1 MKKRTIY
8 LHAGLHKTAT
18 SSIQATCY
26 NSQAELLRQGLL
38 YPVCLGQD
46 HSRFIDCA
54 FKPLPAVYRVDL
66 DVSLTS
72 AGHLKRN
79 RQLRKALRDEVR
91 ATPFTDLLIS
101 GESMS
106 TMTEEQVSGLHRFFT
121 KSFPAFDIKILFCT
135 REYDSFRSSLLQQR
149 IKGGERPSIK
159 LRTDIYRWGLEKFIK
174 NFGKK
179 NILVYSFE
187 EACAHKDGPVGFF
200 LETLGLETS
209 GIPLLR
215 VNEAVSDKAVDLL
228 AYINDQIPSRDGW
241 RKSPFREFNDTGALQ
256 RIRGKKFLT
265 RLPRTPEEDEAIRQ
279 DIEWLKSAF
288 GIDYTQ
294 SEWNPDIHPIVYDGD
309 FCKDIIYCFPRVP
322 RNIQVC
328 IYRYLVQ
335 RAEEREG
342 AQRTVLLQTLDVV
355 KQLTPGLETLELEA
369 YPDKPR
375 AQEGWVGNGLSAWMA
390 RVAEWGNRFASNPG
404 AALKAVLA
412 PFMGK

>member
-1 MKKRTIY
+1 MSKGTIY

-18 SSIQATCY
+18 SSIQATCH
-26 NSQAELLRQGLL
+26 NSREELLRQGVL
-38 YPVCLGQD
+38 YPACLGQD
-46 HSRFIDCA
+46 HSRFIDIA
-54 FKPLPAVYRVDL
+54 FKPMTKVYRVDI
-66 DVSLTS
+66 DVPLSHK
-72 AGHLKRN
+72 GHAEQGRKLK
-79 RQLRKALRDEVR
+79 QALVDEV
-91 ATPFTDLLIS
+91 AGSSFTNLLIS

-106 TMTEEQVSGLHRFFT
+106 TMAEDQVPGLRHFLV
-121 KSFPAFDIKILFCT
+121 KSFPDFDIKILFCT
-135 REYDSFRSSLLQQR
+135 REYDSFRSSLIQQR
-149 IKGGERPSIK
+149 IKGGEKASIR

-187 EACAHKDGPVGFF
+187 EACAHRDGPVGFF

-215 VNEAVSDKAVDLL
+215 VNEAASDKAVDLL

-241 RKSPFREFNDTGALQ
+241 RKSPFRTFNDTGVLQ
-256 RIRGKKFLT
+256 GIRGKKFVT
-265 RLPRTPEEDEAIRQ
+265 RLPRTPEDDEAIRQ

-309 FCKDIIYCFPRVP
+309 FCKDIVYCFPRVP

-328 IYRYLVQ
+328 IHRYLVQ

-355 KQLTPGLETLELEA
+355 KQLTPGLETMELEP
-369 YPDKPR
+369 YPDKP
-375 AQEGWVGNGLSAWMA
+375 QGESGQTGNGFAGWMA
-390 RVAEWGNRFASNPG
+390 RVGKGLNNLLSDPG
-404 AALKAVLA
+404 AALKALLA